1 MELRGDDEIWFDAG
15 EWERYA
21 ELAGEHVRSG
31 RVAHYVLVDADDAEA
46 LERWY
51 GLVFGRQQVYAARPF
66 APAEPHDGPVAVRP
80 GTVEEAVRF
89 GGLIAE
95 RVRQAPVWSD
105 VAPKSP
111 ETLREEWTEFLAEPD
126 VTYLVAELGGEAIGY
141 AALEGPHL
149 VAAGTVP
156 EARRRGAMRAL
167 WAAAQR
173 LAAERGW
180 ETCELDWRSASTEAA
195 ACWTAL
201 GFRPTRYR
209 LHRLVGR

>member
-1 MELRGDDEIWFDAG
+1 MELRGEDELWFEAA

-21 ELAGEHVRSG
+21 ELADEHVRAG
-31 RVAHYVLVDADDAEA
+31 RVAHFVLVDADDPA

-51 GLVFGRQQVYAARPF
+51 GLVFGRQQVYAERPF
-66 APAEPHDGPVAVRP
+66 GPVEPYDGPVAVRV
-80 GTVEEAVRF
+80 GSVDNAVRF
-89 GGLIAE
+89 GGLINE
-95 RVRQAPVWSD
+95 RVRQAPVWSN
-105 VAPKSP
+105 VQPKSAV
-111 ETLREEWTEFLAEPD
+111 TLREEWSEFLAEPD
-126 VTYLVAELGGEAIGY
+126 VTYLVAELDGEAVGY
-141 AALEGPHL
+141 MALDGPHL
-149 VAAGTVP
+149 TAAGTVP
-156 EARRRGAMRAL
+156 QARRRGAMRAL